1 MAHIKKRKIS
11 KKKKKKKKRM
21 DLKHIPGVLQVLGPG
36 PQPTLLL
43 LPE

>member
-11 KKKKKKKKRM
+11 KKKKKKRM